1 MDDKKLRANRYLDSM
16 GIKHANTGYRY
27 LMTALEIGADNPQLL
42 YRISD
47 LYEKVAQI
55 HGTKKTNV
63 EKSIRYCVSP
73 SGMTNK
79 EFISRAVDNL
89 YFQQDRNK

>member
-1 MDDKKLRANRYLDSM
+1 MDEKRFKANHYLDSM
-16 GIKHANTGYRY
+16 GIKHANTGFRY
-27 LMTALEIGADNPQLL
+27 LITALEIGADNPQLL
-42 YRISD
+42 YKISD
-47 LYEKVAQI
+47 LYEEIAQI

-89 YFQQDRNK
+89 YLQPNTN

>member
-27 LMTALEIGADNPQLL
+27 LMTALEIVADNPQLL